1 MLTKEDNELLTR
13 SSAGTP
19 MGELL
24 RRFWLPVM
32 LSDELA
38 QPGGTQKRVQV
49 LGEDL
54 LLFRDTDGRIGL
66 VEPVCPHR
74 GANLY
79 YGRNEEGGLRCVFHG
94 WKFDVDGK
102 CVDLPTAPCNSNYK
116 DRISIKSYP
125 TREAG
130 GFIWA
135 YMGPADK
142 MPPLPQMEF
151 TLLPASH
158 VFVSKKW
165 QDCNW
170 VQCLEGAIDTA
181 HFSFLHMVVPEVGEN
196 AAELMKHAAIGSQNV
211 KNDRIR
217 WVQEDPRPKFEIN
230 EFAAG
235 LTIGGARLANE
246 GELYWRIA
254 QFLAPN
260 HALVPSA
267 FPGENYHGQTWVP
280 ASDTSCWIYNYTWNP
295 DRPLTQ
301 EEREAC
307 RKGLTVHA
315 EVDENYIPI
324 RGPHNDYLID
334 REAQRTHS
342 YTGIQGVSEQDAAI
356 QNSQGPIVDRTREN
370 LGATDI
376 GLVRF
381 RNYMM
386 QRAKALANEGKEPDE
401 PLNAKHYA
409 VRSGGWVTD
418 KQKALNDVMV
428 ERFGHHCGYVGQH
441 YADLDSA
448 GES

>member
-1 MLTKEDNELLTR
+1 MLSSEDNKILT
-13 SSAGTP
+13 SSDAGTP

-24 RRFWLPVM
+24 RRFWLPVL
-32 LSDELA
+32 LSEELA
-38 QPGGTQKRVQV
+38 APGGTQKKVKV
-49 LGEDL
+49 LNEDL
-54 LLFRDTDGRIGL
+54 LIFRDTDGRVGL

-94 WKFDVDGK
+94 WKFDVDGN
-102 CVDLPTAPCNSNYK
+102 CVDLPTAPCNSPYK
-116 DRISIKSYP
+116 DRIKIKSYP
-125 TREAG
+125 TKEAG

-135 YMGPADK
+135 YMGPKED
-142 MPPLPQMEF
+142 MPELPQMEYM
-151 TLLPASH
+151 LLPASH

-181 HFSFLHMVVPEVGEN
+181 HFSFLHMVVPKVGED
-196 AAELMKHAAIGSQNV
+196 AATLMQHAAIGSQSV

-217 WVQEDPRPKFEIN
+217 WVQEDPRPKFAIK
-230 EFAAG
+230 EFPAG

-246 GELYWRIA
+246 DELYWRIA
-254 QFLAPN
+254 QFLSPN

-280 ASDTSCWIYNYTWNP
+280 ANDTSCWIYNYTWNP
-295 DRPLTQ
+295 DRPLTE

-307 RKGLTVHA
+307 RKGMTVHA

-334 REAQRTHS
+334 RDLQRDS
-342 YTGIQGVSEQDAAI
+342 SFTGIEGVSEQDAAI
-356 QNSQGPIVDRTREN
+356 QNSQGPIVDRTREH

-376 GLVRF
+376 GLVTF
-381 RNYMM
+381 RKYMLK
-386 QRAKALANEGKEPDE
+386 RAADLAENGVAPDE
-401 PLNAKHYA
+401 LNNPKYYA
-409 VRSGGWVTD
+409 VRSGGWVAD
-418 KQKALNDVMV
+418 KDKKLNVVME
-428 ERFGHHCGYVGQH
+428 ERFGHEFGYVGDNYQSKSTE
-441 YADLDSA
+441 D
-448 GES
+448 

>member
-1 MLTKEDNELLTR
+1 MLSSEDNKILT
-13 SSAGTP
+13 SSDAETP

-24 RRFWLPVM
+24 RRFWLPVL
-32 LSDELA
+32 LSEELSM
-38 QPGGTQKRVQV
+38 PGGTQKKVKV

-94 WKFDVDGK
+94 WKFDVDGN
-102 CVDLPTAPCNSNYK
+102 CIDLPTAPCNSPYK
-116 DRISIKSYP
+116 DRIKIKSYP
-125 TREAG
+125 TKEAG

-135 YMGPADK
+135 YMGPTEK
-142 MPPLPQMEF
+142 MPELPQMEF
-151 TLLPASH
+151 MLLPASH

-181 HFSFLHMVVPEVGEN
+181 HFSFLHMVVPKEGEDV
-196 AAELMKHAAIGSQNV
+196 ASLMQHAAIGSQNV

-217 WVQEDPRPKFEIN
+217 WVKEDPRPKFEIR
-230 EFAAG
+230 EFPAG
-235 LTIGGARLANE
+235 LTIGGAREAN
-246 GELYWRIA
+246 GDELYWRIA

-280 ASDTSCWIYNYTWNP
+280 VNDTSCWIYNYTWNP
-295 DRPLTQ
+295 DRPLTE

-307 RKGLTVHA
+307 RKGMTVHA
-315 EVDENYIPI
+315 EIDENYVPI

-334 REAQRTHS
+334 RDKQRES
-342 YTGIQGVSEQDAAI
+342 SFTGIEGVSEQDAAI

-381 RNYMM
+381 RKYML
-386 QRAKALANEGKEPDE
+386 QRAAALAEKGEEPE
-401 PLNAKHYA
+401 EARNPQYYA
-409 VRSGGWVTD
+409 VRSGGWVTGSD
-418 KQKALNDVMV
+418 KKLKTVME
-428 ERFGHHCGYVGQH
+428 ERFGHEFGYVG
-441 YADLDSA
+441 DSYETKA
-448 GES
+448 ESI